1 MEVTYFSRWLWAEG
15 RGLDPLSEKR
25 LASIDR
31 KGSTYV
37 AHLPEERLALTLRP
51 ESRFVSLGF
60 LAPTGERLGGI
71 ALIVGPPQRIESID
85 VWQHQEEIVRLQGGD
100 GDRLTVST
108 APFSDPTV
116 FSSEMCPTSPSPQ
129 SATTTPSPNCPGI
142 HGTILICRPGS
153 RPHNRH
159 REHRPDLADLCG
171 CLSSW

>member
-116 FSSEMCPTSPSPQ
+116 FSVRNVPDIAFPSIGDYDAIAELPRNPWDYIDLPTGFTPPQ
-129 SATTTPSPNCPGI
+129 PAP
-142 HGTILICRPGS
+142 
-153 RPHNRH
+153 
-159 REHRPDLADLCG
+159 
-171 CLSSW
+171 